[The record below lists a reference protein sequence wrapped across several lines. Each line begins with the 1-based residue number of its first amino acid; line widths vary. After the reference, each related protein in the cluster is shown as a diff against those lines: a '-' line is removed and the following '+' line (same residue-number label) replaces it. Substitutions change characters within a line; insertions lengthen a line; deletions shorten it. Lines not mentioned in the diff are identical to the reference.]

1 MKLAIVVGH
10 NSDSQG
16 AVRTDTRESEFRFNS
31 RIAELIKTYAR
42 QYDGLSTQ
50 IFFRQSGGGY
60 TREIRR
66 VYAETDAWGADA
78 TVELH
83 FNGAKSPQAT
93 GTETLTSGTPA
104 SMRMAVEVNNAMV
117 AALGLRDRGVKTRRE
132 GRGSQSLMV
141 GDAPAI
147 LIEPFFGSSASDCKA
162 VGPSGE
168 EALARAVLRGV
179 TKANDL
185 MPRKN
190 LDDSRTIKEVKR
202 QKAYQVAQAVS
213 VPGFAGSESLR
224 TTIEDTRGE
233 VDALAAPPGSAFAE
247 WLPWISFGLAVVAIA
262 ATIAQRVSTN
272 RIEGARVDDHKKE
285 LR

>member
-1 MKLAIVVGH
+1 MADLMKLAIVVGH

-16 AVRTDTRESEFRFNS
+16 AVRTDTGESEFRFNS
-31 RIAELIKTYAR
+31 RLAEIIQTYAR
-42 QYDGLSTQ
+42 AYDGLDAKV
-50 IFFRQSGGGY
+50 FYRQAGGGY

-83 FNGAKSPQAT
+83 FNGAADSRAT

-132 GRGSQSLMV
+132 GRGSGSLMS
-141 GDAPAI
+141 GSAPAI
-147 LIEPFFGSSASDCKA
+147 LVEPFFGSSPSDCDA
-162 VGPSGE
+162 VKGSAQE
-168 EALARAVLRGV
+168 EALARAILRGV

-185 MPRKN
+185 MPRKS
-190 LDDSRTIKEVKR
+190 LEGSRTLAAVDKSR
-202 QKAYQVAQAVS
+202 KANKIGQA
-213 VPGFAGSESLR
+213 GAATTMA
-224 TTIEDTRGE
+224 TTILGSTPSLEDAIGIGQML
-233 VDALAAPPGSAFAE
+233 DGAMPWLAGAG
-247 WLPWISFGLAVVAIA
+247 VAIVIGAFIYKSWQDDKVEA
-262 ATIAQRVSTN
+262 A
-272 RIEGARVDDHKKE
+272 RIDDMRKE